1 MWKVWVQSHLHA
13 YVQYDFDWTDFHQTH
28 NHSNRTHILDYVV
41 NNFTRSKY
49 TALIFTKLTPPQQH
63 YVEIYNAER
72 QSDRS
77 RNMGRTSGS
86 MPVTELFFFFFH
98 KTPPCCI
105 TFYKECP
112 YRIVLKSD
120 KRFSR

>member
-1 MWKVWVQSHLHA
+1 MWKVWIQIHVHA

-28 NHSNRTHILDYVV
+28 NHSNRTHNFDYVV

-63 YVEIYNAER
+63 YVEIYNADR

-77 RNMGRTSGS
+77 RNMGRTSEVCLS
-86 MPVTELFFFFFH
+86 QLFFLQNSPLLQNFLQR
-98 KTPPCCI
+98 TPLPNCI
-105 TFYKECP
+105 K
-112 YRIVLKSD
+112 I
-120 KRFSR
+120 